1 MITWCWIK
9 CNATICS
16 WIFPSCEDG
25 NGVLDF
31 EETVILMHVYR
42 SLGSGI
48 EEVDKLLKSFK
59 PSNLMN
65 LIIVRFSCFIFDDH

>member
-1 MITWCWIK
+1 M
-9 CNATICS
+9 
-16 WIFPSCEDG
+16 
-25 NGVLDF
+25 LDF

>member
-1 MITWCWIK
+1 M
-9 CNATICS
+9 
-16 WIFPSCEDG
+16 
-25 NGVLDF
+25 LDF

-48 EEVDKLLKSFK
+48 EDEEVDKLLESFK